1 MTYLVAAYFVFWVLT
16 FGLVFSVYRRQ
27 QSLRREIEMLREELE
42 RRKG

>member
-16 FGLVFSVYRRQ
+16 FALIFAVYRRQ
-27 QSLRREIEMLREELE
+27 KSLQREIELLREEME